1 MAQSEPTETALAKL
15 PKIPL
20 GVSDWG
26 SLRAGNYLVVDK
38 TAKLKELVAFH
49 SVFLA
54 RPRRMGKSTLCSMLH
69 ELFAHGKESFAGKA
83 IYELWSEPTYPV
95 IHLFFNRMGTDV
107 SQFEVRLKEH
117 IVHAFRA
124 AGCAEA
130 TRFDQSQSLSGLL
143 DQCLRS

>member
-1 MAQSEPTETALAKL
+1 MATSEFIETELANL

-26 SLRAGNYLVVDK
+26 SLRAGNYLFVDK
-38 TAKLKELVAFH
+38 TAKLKELVEFH

-69 ELFAHGKESFAGKA
+69 ALFAHGKEGFAGQA

-95 IHLFFNRMGTDV
+95 IRLF
-107 SQFEVRLKEH
+107 Q
-117 IVHAFRA
+117 
-124 AGCAEA
+124 
-130 TRFDQSQSLSGLL
+130 
-143 DQCLRS
+143 

>member
-95 IHLFFNRMGTDV
+95 IRLFFNKMGTDV

-117 IVHAFRA
+117 IVNAFRA

-130 TRFDQSQSLSGLL
+130 TSFDTSQSLSGLL